1 MWTCCWCLS
10 VSGLQE
16 LRGKALNPLCSLWA
30 EPPYKKQSQERWK
43 LFLSLPKSSHLPAE
57 WESSWAAPA
66 LLLELGQLGSRPV
79 IPSICKILRSKESA
93 PSARKHCACSLFNKD
108 SAGFVRTGIVTYWGM
123 CQCVWKPL
131 PALMIH
137 TEPELQ
143 HWTNIVVS
151 LEKQIF
157 FFNLNSYIR
166 VARKVLEEERAVA
179 MWGCQ
184 APNGDG
190 RGPVLLAAGIGG
202 AKSLEMMLRWNLGS
216 KCCRSSA
223 LGADWTLRTQEKRNW
238 CNKLLGWRNSWDW
251 QTKDLCRG
259 GTSEMLIFF
268 RGNSN
273 GWVSP
278 SLPLITVTLLNRDFR
293 NMSKP
298 SLASPLTG

>member
-1 MWTCCWCLS
+1 MCVKTSACFDDPHRAWTS
-10 VSGLQE
+10 
-16 LRGKALNPLCSLWA
+16 ALNKYC
-30 EPPYKKQSQERWK
+30 
-43 LFLSLPKSSHLPAE
+43 
-57 WESSWAAPA
+57 
-66 LLLELGQLGSRPV
+66 
-79 IPSICKILRSKESA
+79 I
-93 PSARKHCACSLFNKD
+93 
-108 SAGFVRTGIVTYWGM
+108 TGKTD
-123 CQCVWKPL
+123 
-131 PALMIH
+131 
-137 TEPELQ
+137 
-143 HWTNIVVS
+143 
-151 LEKQIF
+151 F

-223 LGADWTLRTQEKRNW
+223 LGADWTLRTQEKWNW

>member
-66 LLLELGQLGSRPV
+66 LLLELGQLGCRPV

-157 FFNLNSYIR
+157 
-166 VARKVLEEERAVA
+166 
-179 MWGCQ
+179 
-184 APNGDG
+184 
-190 RGPVLLAAGIGG
+190 
-202 AKSLEMMLRWNLGS
+202 
-216 KCCRSSA
+216 
-223 LGADWTLRTQEKRNW
+223 
-238 CNKLLGWRNSWDW
+238 
-251 QTKDLCRG
+251 
-259 GTSEMLIFF
+259 
-268 RGNSN
+268 
-273 GWVSP
+273 
-278 SLPLITVTLLNRDFR
+278 
-293 NMSKP
+293 
-298 SLASPLTG
+298 